1 MEAIQRELSNPRYD
15 RNTLRFFMDQ
25 SSTDITLN
33 TINTML
39 SIAERIAIK
48 KRNIHGGLVSQKR
61 KISRFIN
68 GEYVNI
74 FEVHQASSKSTM
86 INVDDVRIQT
96 HVIPFKYVVSNKIY
110 EIERK
115 QSVLVQQLARMLTD
129 RQRELFIASFDLNSD
144 MGEVDSPF
152 HYVNWKNYFETLENN
167 RRELEASEADE
178 TGENIANVSTLDQN
192 ATLGATTAGSFL
204 QSFTADTDTDPAQGL
219 SFPAT
224 GVSIRPPND
233 NPYFN
238 FFYSLQAST

>member
-25 SSTDITLN
+25 SSNDITLN

-48 KRNIHGGLVSQKR
+48 KRDIHGGLVSQKR

-110 EIERK
+110 EIEKK
-115 QSVLVQQLARMLTD
+115 QSVLVQQLAKMMTD
-129 RQRELFIASFDLNSD
+129 RQRELFIANFDLHSYLD
-144 MGEVDSPF
+144 EVDSPL
-152 HYVNWKNYFETLENN
+152 HYVNWKNYHETLEND
-167 RRELEASEADE
+167 RRELEASEEVA
-178 TGENIANVSTLDQN
+178 GEELANVSVTETN
-192 ATLGATTAGSFL
+192 ASLGGTEKPFLNSFVE
-204 QSFTADTDTDPAQGL
+204 DTDHNPQIGIYMAATD
-219 SFPAT
+219 S
-224 GVSIRPPND
+224 SIRPPND
-233 NPYFN
+233 NPYFR
-238 FFYSLQAST
+238 FFYSLQT